1 MFWKA
6 FGNVL
11 ETASPSLP
19 PLPQPALKWLPRHQ
33 KSTFVNFALFLFP
46 HQSCGWQWVTFHLS
60 PLEVGIGV
68 EVLVS
73 DYFDWPRPA
82 AGGNVHDAPL
92 PNNLL
97 LILIKHTDPKLLLIV
112 DGLIL
117 PSIKTA

>member
-1 MFWKA
+1 MAEVDNEKISIYLPKVDNEKYQYVCQNA
-6 FGNVL
+6 LVIMEPARNGGNWEGL
-11 ETASPSLP
+11 
-19 PLPQPALKWLPRHQ
+19 
-33 KSTFVNFALFLFP
+33 NN
-46 HQSCGWQWVTFHLS
+46 
-60 PLEVGIGV
+60 LEVGIGV